1 MEKKKQAIQ
10 KMFLNIFQE
19 EGISLE
25 ELKKG
30 ICQSYAAEG
39 FVCETFD
46 DIPIEQMEEAILD
59 CYEAGGLKFN
69 NIDEVLEYNNKKN
82 N

>member
-10 KMFLNIFQE
+10 NMFLNIFQE

-25 ELKKG
+25 ELKAG
-30 ICQSYAAEG
+30 ICQSYSAEG
-39 FVCETFD
+39 IACETFD
-46 DIPIEQMEEAILD
+46 DIPMEKMEEAILD